1 MAVTTETRPT
11 PDPRPD
17 HGHVPEGSWAD
28 WTARML
34 SILRIGAALVF
45 MLHGTMKLFGYP
57 STGQPRPELV
67 SLIGLAGVLEVFGGL
82 LVLLGLF
89 TRPVAFVLAVEMMI
103 AYGMAHLPQGIY
115 PMLNQGEPAY
125 LFFLIF
131 LYLAVAGGGSWSLDH
146 TLRGQGHRRRLD

>member
-1 MAVTTETRPT
+1 MDGYPVGTA
-11 PDPRPD
+11 
-17 HGHVPEGSWAD
+17 HWS
-28 WTARML
+28 ARML
-34 SILRIGAALVF
+34 SVLRIGAALVF

-57 STGQPRPELV
+57 PTDQPRAELF
-67 SLIGLAGVLEVFGGL
+67 SLMGLAGLMETLGGL

-103 AYGMAHLPQGIY
+103 AYGMVHLPQGIY

-131 LYLAVAGGGSWSLDH
+131 LFLAVAGGGRWSLDWAMG
-146 TLRGQGHRRRLD
+146 RERPEAFAR

>member
-1 MAVTTETRPT
+1 MVATTEARAA
-11 PDPRPD
+11 PDPRPQP
-17 HGHVPEGSWAD
+17 GYVPDGPWAA

-82 LVLLGLF
+82 LMLLGLF

-103 AYGMAHLPQGIY
+103 AYGRAHLPQGIY

-131 LYLAVAGGGSWSLDH
+131 LYLAVAGGGRWSLDRS
-146 TLRGQGHRRRLD
+146 LRGQGHRRRLD